1 MSVAVVGAGAWGTAL
16 AKLFADKSE
25 SVSLWC
31 REDDVAASIRE
42 RRVNETFLPGIQLP
56 DGIEPTGALDVAAS
70 AELVVLAV
78 PSQFL
83 RGVMEELGPHLGG
96 KQRLVSATKGLEED
110 TLLRMSE
117 VIEAV
122 VPGASREL
130 TVISGPTFAREVAVG
145 EPSAIVA
152 ASRAPDAAAAVQ
164 ARLSGPGFRVYTN
177 EDVVG
182 VEIGGSL
189 KNVMALAVGVATG
202 LGLGYNPR
210 AALMSRGLAEMSR
223 LAVAMGGRRETLL
236 GLSGVG
242 DLVLTCTGELSR
254 NRTVG
259 VALGKGERLPR
270 ILEGMAQV
278 AEGVRTT
285 HAAVALARKHGVD
298 TPIAFQMERL
308 LAGEVTAARAMTEL
322 LARPLRAE

>member
-1 MSVAVVGAGAWGTAL
+1 M
-16 AKLFADKSE
+16 
-25 SVSLWC
+25 
-31 REDDVAASIRE
+31 
-42 RRVNETFLPGIQLP
+42 
-56 DGIEPTGALDVAAS
+56 
-70 AELVVLAV
+70 
-78 PSQFL
+78 
-83 RGVMEELGPHLGG
+83 
-96 KQRLVSATKGLEED
+96 
-110 TLLRMSE
+110 
-117 VIEAV
+117 
-122 VPGASREL
+122 
-130 TVISGPTFAREVAVG
+130 ISGPTFAREVADG
-145 EPSAIVA
+145 EPSALVA
-152 ASRAPDAAAAVQ
+152 ASRSPEAAQAVQ
-164 ARLSGPGFRVYTN
+164 TRLSGPGFRVYTN
-177 EDVVG
+177 DDVVG

-223 LAVAMGGRRETLL
+223 LAVAMGGKRETLL

-285 HAAVALARKHGVD
+285 HAAVALARKHRVD

-308 LAGEVTAARAMTEL
+308 LAGEVTAPRAMTEL